1 MIVTKTPLRVSF
13 FGGGTD
19 LPEYYETYTG
29 KVLSAAIN
37 VYMHIVINETPHKR
51 VKACYDEIELVD
63 TSSNIKHARIRET
76 LLQYNINNNIEVSS
90 FCHIPTKGTGLGS
103 SSSFTVGLCT
113 ALQRRTSM
121 TISPGDVAETA
132 YNIER
137 NRCGEKLGK
146 QDQYAAA
153 YGGLNHYTFD
163 GPLTFIDPV
172 IIDDRTWRTLE
183 NNLMFFYTG
192 VRRDANDILK
202 KQASNTTSGSNNE
215 YLKELAR
222 CADVGAEY
230 LREGKLGKFGT
241 LLDHG
246 WTIKRQMQEGI
257 SNTFIDSYYDAAI
270 EAGARGG
277 KLLGAGGGGYLMFY
291 VEPDR
296 QQAVREAVKLQE
308 YNFKFSKTGTEVVY
322 EHRTSY

>member
-19 LPEYYETYTG
+19 LPEYFNSHTG

-37 VYMHIVINETPHKR
+37 VYMHIAINETPHKR

-63 TSSNIKHARIRET
+63 TAGDVKHARIRES
-76 LLQYNINNNIEVSS
+76 LLKYGVYNNIEVSS

-113 ALQRRTSM
+113 ALQRRSGM
-121 TISPGDVAETA
+121 NVIPGDIAETA
-132 YNIER
+132 YDIER

-153 YGGLNHYTFD
+153 YGGLNYYTFD
-163 GPLTFIDPV
+163 GPLSYVEPV

-202 KQASNTTSGSNNE
+202 KQASNTVNGSNYE

-222 CADVGAEY
+222 CAEVGADY
-230 LREGKLGKFGT
+230 LREGKLNKFGT

-246 WTIKRQMQEGI
+246 WTIKRQMQDGI
-257 SNTFIDSYYDAAI
+257 SNGLIDECYDSAI

-296 QQAVREAVKLQE
+296 QQAVREAIKLQE
-308 YNFKFSKTGTEVVY
+308 YKFKFSKTGTEVVY
-322 EHRTSY
+322 EHNTAY

>member
-19 LPEYYETYTG
+19 LPEYFNSNVG
-29 KVLSAAIN
+29 RVLSAAIN
-37 VYMHIVINETPHKR
+37 VNMHIVINETPQKR
-51 VKACYDEIELVD
+51 VKVCYDEIEVATNAGD
-63 TSSNIKHARIRET
+63 IKHSRVREA
-76 LLQYNINNNIEVSS
+76 LLKYNVFNNIEVSS

-113 ALQRRTSM
+113 ALNRRSKTYTDSK
-121 TISPGDVAETA
+121 TLAEAA
-132 YNIER
+132 YDIER

-153 YGGLNHYTFD
+153 FGGLNQYTFE
-163 GPLTFIDPV
+163 GSEVSVDPV
-172 IIDDRTWRTLE
+172 IIDDHTWSTLE

-192 VRRDANDILK
+192 IRRDANDILK
-202 KQASNTTSGSNNE
+202 KQASNTSTGNNNDH
-215 YLKELAR
+215 LKELAR
-222 CADVGAEY
+222 CSEIGANY
-230 LREGKLGKFGT
+230 LREGKLGKFGS

-246 WTIKRQMQEGI
+246 WNIKRQMQEGI
-257 SNTFIDSYYDAAI
+257 SNTFIDEHYDMAI

-291 VEPDR
+291 VDPDR
-296 QQAVREAVKLQE
+296 QQAVRDAIGLQE
-308 YNFKFSKTGTEVVY
+308 FKFNFSKSGTEVVY
-322 EHRTSY
+322 ED